1 MNLACLGALRG
12 RGALAQLQDGSVP
25 EEHLGAAGD
34 RLGVRVQCVQRRL
47 GTQARQRDN
56 CTSEGEREAL
66 TRPLSRAPVV
76 SLAQLSTPGRSSR
89 LHAAEDGPLGP
100 TQGHERGGA
109 ASSSQAARPRWRQRW
124 ACSRRSVGRQPPP
137 RCPAAQRGG
146 QQVRVL
152 GPHLE
157 AINSRCARLSSST
170 SFLAAA
176 YAQPVSGDLR
186 APACAATC
194 LTLCRLHGRQFPE
207 NVKDRAVDSQR
218 AGAGRRRGSV
228 QHGAAWRWKF
238 RSPTTAQRV
247 AREEE
252 RVALQTRGRASRG
265 RVGSSVEGTPAAQVK
280 GRTQP
285 AAAPLRAIF
294 CQSDDVSEPAPHAS
308 PACVTSPGQ
317 APPACLRR
325 HSG

>member
-1 MNLACLGALRG
+1 M
-12 RGALAQLQDGSVP
+12 
-25 EEHLGAAGD
+25 
-34 RLGVRVQCVQRRL
+34 
-47 GTQARQRDN
+47 
-56 CTSEGEREAL
+56 
-66 TRPLSRAPVV
+66 
-76 SLAQLSTPGRSSR
+76 
-89 LHAAEDGPLGP
+89 HAAEDGPLGP

-124 ACSRRSVGRQPPP
+124 ACSRRSVGRQPPL

-146 QQVRVL
+146 QQARVL

-228 QHGAAWRWKF
+228 QHGAAWPACVVEIPQPYDR
-238 RSPTTAQRV
+238 PTRCTRGGEGRV
-247 AREEE
+247 ADE
-252 RVALQTRGRASRG
+252 
-265 RVGSSVEGTPAAQVK
+265 GSSVEGSSGVERRGHARRASEGAVRSRPPRRFAASISLMTCLSQL
-280 GRTQP
+280 RT
-285 AAAPLRAIF
+285 PLR
-294 CQSDDVSEPAPHAS
+294 PA
-308 PACVTSPGQ
+308 
-317 APPACLRR
+317 
-325 HSG
+325 